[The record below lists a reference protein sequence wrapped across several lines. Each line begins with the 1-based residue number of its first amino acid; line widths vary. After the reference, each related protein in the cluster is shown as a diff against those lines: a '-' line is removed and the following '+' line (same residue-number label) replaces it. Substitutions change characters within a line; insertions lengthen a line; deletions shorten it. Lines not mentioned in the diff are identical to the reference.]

1 MSGGPSLWRAALS
14 GSADPFAHVGRG
26 TGRGPGWARAAG
38 GGFEAARGVRPAIDV
53 KASAVGLKG
62 RSDVAVGAKVF
73 HSKFG
78 GGTVIAVDGNKL
90 EIEFEHAGQKRV
102 LDSFVEVVG

>member
-1 MSGGPSLWRAALS
+1 MARGAGVGG
-14 GSADPFAHVGRG
+14 GGDPFAHVARG
-26 TGRGPGWARAAG
+26 TGRGPGWARGSQRRLSGGARHGAG
-38 GGFEAARGVRPAIDV
+38 HRGPSQRV
-53 KASAVGLKG
+53 SVGLKG

-78 GGTVIAVDGNKL
+78 SGTVIAVDGNKL
-90 EIEFEHAGQKRV
+90 EIDFEHAGQKRV